1 MNTAKLSIL
10 ANEARQWLFESA
22 APLWAE
28 RGRSKKG
35 LFAENLTI
43 KGEPTNAPRRIL
55 VQSRQVFSFC
65 EVGRLGWRGDW
76 YTPVATT
83 IDYLL
88 AHGRRDDGFYIH
100 KFDSDG
106 HVLEAEAFLYDHA
119 FLLLAL
125 AHAGRALK
133 RDDLFKEAHRL
144 TDLIEVKWRH
154 PKGGFL
160 NGDVDPGRR
169 LQNPHMHML
178 EAFNALHACS
188 GEARWKTLAEEM
200 AGLSRKHF
208 IDRVSGALL
217 EYFTDDLLTL
227 PGVDGRLVEPGHCFE
242 WTWLFERLA
251 EENPEWVDLSDRL
264 TDFARRFGIDASR
277 GVAINEVQTDGAMHD
292 PTARLWPQTE
302 RLKAALAR
310 RRRTNSPEESDEA
323 ARAYSGLKLYL
334 ATPTP
339 GTWRDKL
346 QSNGAWVDEP
356 SPASSF
362 YHITCALSELISTE
376 KSEN

>member
-1 MNTAKLSIL
+1 MSANNLSNL
-10 ANEARQWLFESA
+10 ANDARQWLFESA

-28 RGRSKKG
+28 RGRNEKG
-35 LFAENLTI
+35 LFAESLMIN
-43 KGEPTNAPRRIL
+43 GEPTDAPRRIL
-55 VQSRQVFSFC
+55 VQTRQIFSYC
-65 EVGRLGWRGDW
+65 EIGRLGWQGDW
-76 YTPVATT
+76 RTPTEAA
-83 IDYLL
+83 INHLL
-88 AHGRRDDGFYIH
+88 ASGRRDDGFYIH
-100 KFDSDG
+100 MFDLDG
-106 HVLEAEAFLYDHA
+106 RVLEAEAFLYDHA

-133 RDDLFKEAHRL
+133 RHDLFAEAHRL
-144 TDLIEVKWRH
+144 TDLIEAKWRH

-160 NGDVDPGRR
+160 NGDVDTTPR

-178 EAFNALHACS
+178 EAFSALHVCS
-188 GEARWKTLAEEM
+188 GETRWKTLAEEM
-200 AGLSRKHF
+200 AALSKKHF
-208 IDRVSGALL
+208 IDRASGALL
-217 EYFTDDLLTL
+217 EYFTDDLLAL
-227 PGVDGRLVEPGHCFE
+227 PGLDGRLVEPGHCFE
-242 WTWLFERLA
+242 WAWLFERLA
-251 EENPEWVDLSDRL
+251 EENPEWVDISDRL
-264 TDFARRFGIDASR
+264 TGFARRFGIDASR
-277 GVAINEVQTDGAMHD
+277 GVAVNEILTDGATHN

-310 RRRTNSPEESDEA
+310 RRRTNSPEEFEEA
-323 ARAYSGLKLYL
+323 ARAYDGLKLYL

-362 YHITCALSELISTE
+362 YHITCALSELISTA